1 MGVRFV
7 DYAKPESV
15 AAKVLREWD
24 DTDHSDP
31 GEVEGF
37 INQVATELQML
48 SVINKRNQAQKV
60 NRDMQIVALETKLQL
75 AELSEI
81 PHSRWWHLKK
91 FLS

>member
-7 DYAKPESV
+7 DYANPETV

-24 DTDHSDP
+24 DTDHSDA
-31 GEVEGF
+31 GAVEGF

-48 SVINKRNQAQKV
+48 AVINKRNQAQKV
-60 NRDMQIVALETKLQL
+60 NRDTQIVGLETKLHV
-75 AELSEI
+75 AENAEI
-81 PHSRWWHLKK
+81 PPSRWWHLKQ